1 VGLTKAVALEYADQN
16 IRVNVVG
23 PSYIKTPMLTNAF
36 DEEGMKVLEKFIP
49 MNRLGEASEVAELIL
64 WLSSSKSSFVT
75 GSYYG
80 VDGGYLAQ

>member
-1 VGLTKAVALEYADQN
+1 MWWV
-16 IRVNVVG
+16 RV
-23 PSYIKTPMLTNAF
+23 ILKTPMLTNAF
-36 DEEGMKVLEKFIP
+36 DEEGMKALEKLIP
-49 MNRLGEASEVAELIL
+49 MNRLGEASEVAELVL